1 MTAVSTALAFAHTGA
16 STLLVDAD
24 LRAPR
29 CHKLL
34 DTDND
39 VGLSDIIVNRAQP
52 GSAIRRMDDWHLHDY
67 QGLYLLGAGPRV
79 PNPGELLT
87 SVKMH
92 QVLQHL
98 GEFYQF
104 ILLDSAPIMCSS
116 ETLGLATMVDGVV
129 VVADA
134 TTPKQ
139 VIRSTCKR
147 LTAAGAT
154 IYGVVL
160 NKVDTRQT
168 ASHKLDPYYG
178 ARERGP
184 ALERVYSDTDDNS
197 MKA

>member
-1 MTAVSTALAFAHTGA
+1 
-16 STLLVDAD
+16 
-24 LRAPR
+24 
-29 CHKLL
+29 
-34 DTDND
+34 
-39 VGLSDIIVNRAQP
+39 
-52 GSAIRRMDDWHLHDY
+52 
-67 QGLYLLGAGPRV
+67 
-79 PNPGELLT
+79 
-87 SVKMH
+87 
-92 QVLQHL
+92 
-98 GEFYQF
+98 
-104 ILLDSAPIMCSS
+104 
-116 ETLGLATMVDGVV
+116 MVDGVV